1 MITKRTPADL
11 GVIRD
16 LAEKAGA
23 VIDRARQ
30 AALDPETHKK
40 LRRFTLREA
49 AQTLKVHPRKI
60 YELLGQ
66 NDPGLPTGERT
77 KSKRLFTLEEIHLLQ
92 ARMKQLP
99 AQLYD
104 IREPVVVTVANFK
117 GGVAKTFTA
126 VTLAQYFALKGYRTL
141 AIDLD
146 PQASLTSMFGL
157 NPQRDVD

>member
-1 MITKRTPADL
+1 MIMKRTPADL

-49 AQTLKVHPRKI
+49 AQTLEVHPRKI

-92 ARMKQLP
+92 ARLQ
-99 AQLYD
+99 QLYGASQSLVAGPGELGGWTVT
-104 IREPVVVTVANFK
+104 ITIPFRPAPVRRPIA
-117 GGVAKTFTA
+117 
-126 VTLAQYFALKGYRTL
+126 
-141 AIDLD
+141 
-146 PQASLTSMFGL
+146 
-157 NPQRDVD
+157 